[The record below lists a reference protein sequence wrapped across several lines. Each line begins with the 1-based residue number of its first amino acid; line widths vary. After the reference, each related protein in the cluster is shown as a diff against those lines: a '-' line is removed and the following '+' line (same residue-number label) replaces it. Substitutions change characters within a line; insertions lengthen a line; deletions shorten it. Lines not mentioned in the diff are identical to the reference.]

1 MRKIFFLAFVAIAL
15 VSCRKNDDNGN
26 EINVS
31 PNDYTLSADGLTL
44 IKWTNSS
51 TISIDMQGDSN
62 LRKVNTIAE
71 NAFKDLKS
79 LRAITF
85 SDNLKE
91 IGSDAFSGTN
101 LSDGVNFNSYS
112 DIVFG
117 ERVFYRSNIRKVVLP
132 NTKALS
138 NRIFAECRNLKEVTF
153 KRTGIIGDGAFS
165 SCGTL
170 ELVDL
175 TDAGVTH
182 IGKEAFANCKL
193 LKKAILSV
201 TMNLKTIGDKSFA
214 GDLSFILHTNKICRN
229 GFRMCVLLLERP
241 SRRFFAKP
249 RNLNV
254 SLRLTALSLPL
265 SHGERGWVAV
275 TLLFAA

>member
-1 MRKIFFLAFVAIAL
+1 MRKIFFFAFVAIAL
-15 VSCRKNDDNGN
+15 VSCRKKDDNGN
-26 EINVS
+26 EVNVS

-112 DIVFG
+112 DVVFG

-138 NRIFAECRNLKEVTF
+138 NRIFADCRNLKEVTF

-201 TMNLKTIGDKSFA
+201 TMNLTLI
-214 GDLSFILHTNKICRN
+214 
-229 GFRMCVLLLERP
+229 P
-241 SRRFFAKP
+241 SRSAFKHCAHSP
-249 RNLNV
+249 CVSNLRSV
-254 SLRLTALSLPL
+254 FKSKCSKLAFGVILVALSSIVNSL
-265 SHGERGWVAV
+265 SICSILAFSSAFLSSRTSSTESC
-275 TLLFAA
+275 F

>member
-1 MRKIFFLAFVAIAL
+1 MRKVFFFALVAIAL

-26 EINVS
+26 EVNVS

-112 DIVFG
+112 DVVFG

-153 KRTGIIGDGAFS
+153 KRTSIIGLRDR
-165 SCGTL
+165 
-170 ELVDL
+170 
-175 TDAGVTH
+175 
-182 IGKEAFANCKL
+182 K
-193 LKKAILSV
+193 SV
-201 TMNLKTIGDKSFA
+201 
-214 GDLSFILHTNKICRN
+214 
-229 GFRMCVLLLERP
+229 V
-241 SRRFFAKP
+241 
-249 RNLNV
+249 
-254 SLRLTALSLPL
+254 
-265 SHGERGWVAV
+265 
-275 TLLFAA
+275 

>member
-15 VSCRKNDDNGN
+15 VSCRKKDDNGN

-91 IGSDAFSGTN
+91 IGSEAFSGTN

-112 DIVFG
+112 DVVFG

-214 GDLSFILHTNKICRN
+214 NCTSLENVTILALYPPYLEGDPFSGIAKTKFPTFYIPRKPKDLLDIYKGDNNWKNLVDKIQ
-229 GFRMCVLLLERP
+229 LIP
-241 SRRFFAKP
+241 K
-249 RNLNV
+249 
-254 SLRLTALSLPL
+254 
-265 SHGERGWVAV
+265 
-275 TLLFAA
+275 